1 MFITR
6 KHLSRRTVLR
16 GLGVSVALP
25 LLDSMVG
32 AQTPARTVA
41 PKTRFAA
48 FYVPHGATMDKWTP
62 AAEGTGFA
70 FTETLKPL
78 EQFRDRVTIVSGL
91 AHPYVAG
98 AGGAD
103 VSAGANHTRAA
114 AVFLTGSV
122 PQRGPQAHL
131 GVSADQVAAQ
141 HIGQDTPL
149 PSLELSIEESVLNCE
164 ASFSCAY
171 RNSISWKSPSQ
182 PLPMQSNP
190 RLVFEK
196 LFGDGA
202 TAAERL
208 GRRRDT
214 RSLLDSVMAQ
224 LPSLQRDLPP
234 GDRRRLDQYL
244 EDVRE
249 IERRIQRA
257 EATAREDVTLPDVPA
272 GVPATFA
279 EHLKLMMDLQVLAF
293 QSDITRVSTL
303 MFARELS
310 GAVFPETT
318 IRDPFHNLSHHSND
332 RGNMDRFAIL
342 NLYHMTKFA
351 YFVLKLQE
359 TPDGD
364 GTLLDHSLVLYGS
377 SLSDGNQHN
386 FSPLPIVLAGGA
398 SGQLEGRPAR
408 ALPEGHPHVEPAA
421 GDARQAG
428 RAAGHVRRQH
438 RDAVDLIAWV
448 GLGGPRPLRA

>member
-1 MFITR
+1 MFITQR
-6 KHLSRRTVLR
+6 HLSRRTVLR
-16 GLGVSVALP
+16 GLGATVALP
-25 LLDSMVG
+25 LLESMVPTRVR
-32 AQTPARTVA
+32 AQSTAATPR
-41 PKTRFAA
+41 PRFVA

-62 AAEGTGFA
+62 ATEGTGFA
-70 FTETLKPL
+70 FTEILKPL
-78 EQFRDRVTIVSGL
+78 EPFREHINIVSGL

-122 PQRGPQAHL
+122 PQRGAQAHL

-141 HIGQDTPL
+141 QIGQDTPL
-149 PSLELSIEESVLNCE
+149 PSLELSIEEAVLACE
-164 ASFSCAY
+164 ATFSCAY
-171 RNSISWKSPSQ
+171 RNSISWQSSTQ
-182 PLPMQSNP
+182 PLPMQNNP

-196 LFGDGA
+196 LFGVGA
-202 TAAERL
+202 TDAEREA
-208 GRRRDT
+208 RRQET
-214 RSLLDSVMAQ
+214 RSLLDSVRGQ
-224 LPSLQRDLPP
+224 LATLQTDLPP
-234 GDRRRLDQYL
+234 ADRRRLDQYL

-257 EATAREDVTLPDVPA
+257 EATAQADLSLPDLPE

-279 EHLKLMMDLQVLAF
+279 EHLQLMMDLQVIAL
-293 QSDITRVSTL
+293 QSEITRVSTL

-310 GAVFPETT
+310 NTVFPETR

-332 RGNMDRFAIL
+332 RDNMDRFAEL
-342 NLYHMTKFA
+342 NAYHMTKFA
-351 YFVLKLQE
+351 YFVERLRD

-364 GTLLDHSLVLYGS
+364 GTLLDHAVVLYGS

-398 SGQLEGRPAR
+398 SGRLQGGRHLQFRKDTHMSNLLLAILSKLGAPLETF
-408 ALPEGHPHVEPAA
+408 
-421 GDARQAG
+421 GDSTD
-428 RAAGHVRRQH
+428 VLS
-438 RDAVDLIAWV
+438 V
-448 GLGGPRPLRA
+448 